1 MSLAPVSEATHIA
14 VNNGSW
20 FDPNTWASGEV
31 PGEGAKVLIGEGVRV
46 AYDGE
51 SDVSLFTVRVDG
63 MLEFSTTKNTF
74 MEVDTFIVS
83 PSGHLTIG
91 TIDKPVHAGV
101 EAVIQ
106 IADNGPIDTNWD
118 THLLSRGLLSHG
130 TIDIHGAEKDTFL
143 KVSVDPMKGDT
154 SITLED
160 VPDGWQ
166 VGDSLV
172 LTGTH
177 LPNLGTSQANAFDP
191 ETVTQDEEL
200 VITSIVG
207 NTIHFDRALEYDH
220 DGPRS
225 DLKAYVANFTR
236 NVKIQTENFDD
247 VPVHQRGHVMLMHSD
262 NIDVRYGEF
271 LELGRT
277 DKSVRAF
284 DVDDLSTVESDSNV
298 KGRYSLHIHRAGVS
312 DLDDPAMLVG
322 NAIWGSPGWGVT
334 HHDSN
339 AVIVDN
345 AVYDAFG
352 SAFVA
357 ETGNET
363 GRWSHNIA
371 IKSIGSS
378 SGPKDGEDVIA
389 FDNARGGSGFWF
401 QGRTVDAVDNVAAG
415 IPSGHGFVYMSRG
428 QGFGTIKINPDDAPH
443 TETLRYRSSAEI
455 YQPAISSF
463 VGNEA
468 FAVERGLE
476 VIKPG
481 PKQGHD
487 VRSVISDFTAW
498 EVKIGA
504 FLQYTAHYT
513 FENLDITAARNP
525 SIGTEFGFVLHS
537 NSIDFVINGARI
549 DGFNTGVQLDKNVF
563 VGGFDGNFHYA
574 FIDVEILNAVTPY
587 ANLDSGDRIL
597 NSASLA
603 DVPVTYTPNAGSIG
617 ELAFTFD
624 NTVNYL
630 SGIKTDALGDVAV
643 GDSWDRPEYNAQ
655 SLKNAIEQEGW
666 WTLPDGRSVTVLEQF
681 IADRLTGDLIKIA
694 NIAVFDPKIPPTD
707 TPENYNGVFDYGNS
721 APIGVADSAIVSK
734 NGSVVIDVLAN
745 DSDPDAGDRLSVDGI
760 QFAEHGS
767 VFVNPDGTITYTPDP
782 NFTGTDEFWYWV
794 EDDNANFTKTHVQ
807 VTVDI

>member
-1 MSLAPVSEATHIA
+1 MANYPER
-14 VNNGSW
+14 
-20 FDPNTWASGEV
+20 
-31 PGEGAKVLIGEGVRV
+31 GAQVLISDGVRV
-46 AYDGE
+46 TYDAE

-63 MLEFSTTKNTF
+63 MLEFSTSKDTF

-91 TIDKPVHAGV
+91 TIDHPVHAGV

-106 IADNGPIDTNWD
+106 IADNGPIDTHWD
-118 THLLSRGLLSHG
+118 THLLSRGVISHG
-130 TIDIHGAEKDTFL
+130 KIEVHGAEKETFL
-143 KVSVDPMKGDT
+143 KVADDPMRGDT
-154 SITLED
+154 SLTLEE
-160 VPDGWQ
+160 VPEGWQ
-166 VGDSLV
+166 VGDALV

-177 LPNLGTSQANAFDP
+177 LPDLDGKQANAFDP

-220 DGPRS
+220 DGPRA
-225 DLKAYVANFTR
+225 DLKAYVANFSR

-262 NIDVRYGEF
+262 DIDVRYGEF

-284 DVDDLSTVESDSNV
+284 DIDDLSTVESDSNV

-378 SGPKDGEDVIA
+378 SGPKDGPDVIA

-401 QGRTVDAVDNVAAG
+401 QGRAVDSVDNVAAG

-428 QGFGTIKINPDDAPH
+428 QGFGSLKHELEDVPH
-443 TETLRYRSSAEI
+443 PETLRYRSSGEI

-463 VGNEA
+463 IGNEA
-468 FAVERGLE
+468 IAVQRGFE

-481 PKQGHD
+481 PKQAHD
-487 VRSVISDFTAW
+487 ERSIISDFTAW
-498 EVKIGA
+498 EVEIGI
-504 FLQYTAHYT
+504 FFQYTAHYT
-513 FENLDITAARNP
+513 VENLDITAARDP
-525 SIGTEFGFVLHS
+525 GIGGTFGLLYHK
-537 NSIDFVINGARI
+537 NTIDFTVNGARI
-549 DGFNTGVQLDKNVF
+549 DGFDTGVRLDKEILLPD
-563 VGGFDGNFHYA
+563 FDGNFEYA
-574 FIDVEILNAVTPY
+574 FIDVDFVNIGTEFTG
-587 ANLDSGDRIL
+587 LDGGDRIL
-597 NSASLA
+597 TSADLT
-603 DVPVTYTPNAGSIG
+603 DVPVTYVPDAPGVG
-617 ELAFTFD
+617 ELSYQPGEAI
-624 NTVNYL
+624 VKL
-630 SGIKTDALGDVAV
+630 SGVKTDGLGDARI
-643 GDSWDRPEYNAQ
+643 GTSWESHSYDYQ
-655 SLKNAIEQEGW
+655 SLKNAIELEGW
-666 WTLPDGRSVTVLEQF
+666 WTLPDGRSVTVFEQY
-681 IADRLTGDLIKIA
+681 ISDRLTGDLIKVA
-694 NIAVFDPKIPPTD
+694 NVVAFDPSIPPTD
-707 TPENYNGVFDYGNS
+707 TPENYNGVFDVGNA
-721 APIGVADSAIVSK
+721 APIGVADSAIVSR

-745 DSDPDAGDRLSVDGI
+745 DSDPDAGDIIRVDGI
-760 QFAEHGS
+760 QYAENGG
-767 VFVNPDGTITYTPDP
+767 VFVNPDGTITYMPDP

-794 EDDNANFTKTHVQ
+794 EDDNANLTKTHVQ
-807 VTVDI
+807 ITVDI